1 MKMAWFRQSS
11 LRNRFLLG
19 VGVMLLPLVVL
30 ALVAVFTLQGAIAA
44 IDDVVEEAS
53 KELAVVLR
61 LHIQVQ
67 RASLFLHDYMVG
79 GHGHPEAR
87 EHFLQVSQE
96 MDRSFRNAARAP
108 FGLGEERASIQAAQE
123 EWQRTKAT
131 AESIL
136 SAPSRLGQAAATQ
149 AMDRLDAHID
159 RVLEL
164 LDRIQVLAQ
173 QEMNDQ
179 LARAHGVRRQV
190 LLAIVTVFALGLGA
204 AILVG
209 THLTRS
215 VLLPLSAIEQGAD
228 RIGAG
233 DLSHRI
239 SMASRD
245 ELGRLGH
252 TFNVMA
258 ERLAKS
264 QSALEELSTHDPLTS
279 LPNYRVFHRRLAEE
293 EERSRRYG
301 RPFSLLMLD
310 IDLFKTVNDTYGHLA
325 GDEALRALSA
335 IILRAVRPIDL
346 VARYGGEEFAIILP
360 ETTSVGALA
369 TAERIREIIATKAIP
384 LPSGQTVNLTVS
396 IGVASY
402 PEDAESGEK
411 LTGAADQA
419 LYVAKFGGRNRVCCS
434 GGP

>member
-1 MKMAWFRQSS
+1 MKMPWFRQSS
-11 LRNRFLLG
+11 LRSRFLLG
-19 VGVMLLPLVVL
+19 MGVMLLPLVVL
-30 ALVAVFTLQGAIAA
+30 ALVAVLALQSAIAA

-53 KELAVVLR
+53 KELAVILR

-67 RASLFLHDYMVG
+67 SASLVMHDYLIA
-79 GHGHPEAR
+79 GHGNPEAR
-87 EHFLQVSQE
+87 KHFLQVSQE
-96 MDRSFRNAARAP
+96 VDRSFQNAARGP
-108 FGLGEERASIQAAQE
+108 FGLGEERALIQAAQE
-123 EWQRTKAT
+123 EWVQGKGAGENLLHVSRSLREA
-131 AESIL
+131 
-136 SAPSRLGQAAATQ
+136 SAVHG
-149 AMDRLDAHID
+149 MDRLDAHID
-159 RVLEL
+159 RALDL
-164 LDRIQVLAQ
+164 LNRVQTLSQGEMDSRLA
-173 QEMNDQ
+173 M
-179 LARAHGVRRQV
+179 AHGVRRRV
-190 LLAIVTVFALGLGA
+190 LFVIVTVFALGLGA

-209 THLTRS
+209 TQLARS
-215 VLLPLSAIEQGAD
+215 VLHPLSVIEQGAD

-233 DLSHRI
+233 DLSHRV

-245 ELGRLGH
+245 ELGQLSH

-264 QSALEELSTHDPLTS
+264 QSALEELSTLDPLTG
-279 LPNYRVFHRRLAEE
+279 LPNYRVFHRRLEEE
-293 EERSRRYG
+293 EERSRRYSH
-301 RPFSLLMLD
+301 PFSLLMLD

-325 GDEALRALSA
+325 GDEVLRAFSA
-335 IILRAVRPIDL
+335 IIRSAVRPIDL
-346 VARYGGEEFAIILP
+346 VARYGGEEFALVLP

-402 PEDAESGEK
+402 PEDADSREM